1 MICQCFI
8 HWSSLTHKERALEM
22 PSCWCLFHITQTLS
36 SSVTEYVP
44 RNLCLSIPQ
53 PESPGLLED
62 AEVSCLY
69 RKEWFVSGW
78 WEEKVRTLALQDPL
92 AKKHSLPRIFS
103 RPPASTT
110 AFLKK
115 LEASRGRK
123 IAWPQVGKSWQQ
135 RPGEDKGK
143 KYRNRTQPVFQE
155 SLHQW
160 RRKNSLVLLRG
171 MNLFFSTYQKRH
183 QSKCKNHS

>member
-1 MICQCFI
+1 MPIAYNADAFQFSHWICSKKSMSW
-8 HWSSLTHKERALEM
+8 HSYRAFGR
-22 PSCWCLFHITQTLS
+22 CI
-36 SSVTEYVP
+36 
-44 RNLCLSIPQ
+44 Q
-53 PESPGLLED
+53 PELPGLLED

-92 AKKHSLPRIFS
+92 AEKHSLPRIFS
-103 RPPASTT
+103 RPPASIT

-143 KYRNRTQPVFQE
+143 KYRNRTQPLFQE

-160 RRKNSLVLLRG
+160 RRKNSLVLLRS

-183 QSKCKNHS
+183 QSKCKNHKLNFVTSNNINFSPL